1 MLGSIPQAIDFE
13 GHGKVESP
21 FGKGI
26 RIPEATDGNIGKEL
40 VMSRVREQLA
50 RKNRIVIKIGS
61 SSLVHAR
68 TQNLD
73 YVKLEKLVRFLCDLR
88 NQGKDVILVSSG
100 AIGVGAKSLGLFER
114 PRTTSLKQAC
124 AAVGQGQLMMVYQKL
139 FSEYHQV
146 SAQVLLTFDVIT
158 SEERRRNSIN
168 TFNEL
173 LQLGI
178 IPVVNE
184 NDTVATEEIEFG
196 DNDTLSAIVAALVK
210 ADSLII
216 MSDID
221 GLYTDDPHFN
231 KDAVLI
237 SEVPEMKEELKEMA
251 KGAVSGM
258 GTGGMA
264 TKLAAASIATA
275 VGADMVI
282 LNGERIEIL
291 NELLQGQDVGTI
303 FHAHPD
309 PHFKLED
316 YL

>member
-1 MLGSIPQAIDFE
+1 
-13 GHGKVESP
+13 
-21 FGKGI
+21 
-26 RIPEATDGNIGKEL
+26 
-40 VMSRVREQLA
+40 MSRIREELA

-61 SSLVHAR
+61 SSLVHNN

-100 AIGVGAKSLGLFER
+100 AIGVGAKALGLFER
-114 PRTTSLKQAC
+114 PKTTSMKQAC

-139 FSEYHQV
+139 FSEYHQG

-210 ADSLII
+210 ADCLIL

-221 GLYTDDPHFN
+221 GLYTDDPHYN
-231 KDAVLI
+231 KEAVLI
-237 SEVPEMKEELKEMA
+237 SEVEEITEELRAMG
-251 KGAVSGM
+251 KGVSTNL

-264 TKLAAASIATA
+264 TKLTAATIATA
-275 VGADMVI
+275 VGADMAI
-282 LNGERIEIL
+282 INGEKIETIQDL
-291 NELLQGQDVGTI
+291 FQGKDVGTI
-303 FHAHPD
+303 FHAHPEH
-309 PHFKLED
+309 PFKLEE
-316 YL
+316 YLKEVHQ

>member
-1 MLGSIPQAIDFE
+1 MNGRTATGMFE
-13 GHGKVESP
+13 IKV
-21 FGKGI
+21 
-26 RIPEATDGNIGKEL
+26 KEL
-40 VMSRVREQLA
+40 VMSRVREQLS

-61 SSLVHAR
+61 SSLVH
-68 TQNLD
+68 TNTHNLD

-100 AIGVGAKSLGLFER
+100 AIGVGAKALGLFER

-210 ADSLII
+210 ADCLII

-231 KDAVLI
+231 KEAVLI

-251 KGAVSGM
+251 KGAASGM

-275 VGADMVI
+275 VGADMAI